1 MERVIEYIVEENDY
15 MVDWEDEYPSEEI
28 IKTQN
33 REEALKAFTE
43 SSWRELHVFEGNDS
57 FSIMYNLKGIVWG
70 YDEKRKY
77 VPGSTLYEDMN
88 GRQKQLYD
96 DLVNRIIHAVKKS
109 KQ

>member
-1 MERVIEYIVEENDY
+1 MIEYIVEENDY
-15 MVDWEDEYPSEEI
+15 YPLDWNREDSIEI
-28 IKTQN
+28 IKTHN

-43 SSWRELHVFEGNDS
+43 SSWRELHVFEGNDN

-70 YDEKRKY
+70 YDENQKY

-96 DLVNRIIHAVKKS
+96 DLVQRIVHTERKNRR
-109 KQ
+109 